1 MVLDAKAVSLIK
13 DKAEKF
19 FVKGK
24 FKDALLTY
32 ERIRAEGKKDPRI
45 FIRIGDM
52 RRKLEDAAG
61 AAEAYKE
68 AVEAFAKQ
76 GFIIKAIGVCKM
88 IMQMN
93 PSEETVQKRLVEL
106 YSASNKPFV
115 PDSAVVPAPSGAA
128 RATGI
133 AEQEPAEAVEAVS
146 KGKPEKKKRE
156 FPKAPLFS
164 DLTNEELFDVIRKV
178 RFAEIKAGA
187 TLFNEGDRGDSIF
200 IVVSGALDVLVKD
213 ENGKE
218 VLIAR
223 FIDNDFFGEFTF
235 FSNLPRTAT
244 VRAAADSEL
253 IEITKPDMNGITAK
267 YARVSRVMF
276 DFYKERVVDRLLA
289 RSKLFSPMS
298 PADRKEVLKHVS
310 LSSFPRGGAVVREG
324 DPGDTMYLIK
334 EGRATAWTID
344 EVGERKAV
352 GELNPGDFFG
362 EIALATIRPRVASV
376 TAVTDLQTVVF
387 SRDIVRQ
394 VLERYP
400 GIKTILEEVIKGRVS
415 GVMQAK
421 KTAKAEALT

>member
-1 MVLDAKAVSLIK
+1 MVLDAKAISLVK
-13 DKAEKF
+13 EKAEKY

-24 FKDALLTY
+24 FRDALGTY
-32 ERIRAEGKKDPRI
+32 EQIRTEGKKDPRI
-45 FIRIGDM
+45 FIRIGDI

-61 AAEAYKE
+61 AVEAYKE
-68 AVEAFAKQ
+68 ALEAFAKQ

-88 IMQMN
+88 IIQME
-93 PSEETVQKRLVEL
+93 PSEEAVQKRLVEL
-106 YSASNKPFV
+106 YFASNKPFA
-115 PDSAVVPAPSGAA
+115 PGSAAMMAGAIKPLPS
-128 RATGI
+128 
-133 AEQEPAEAVEAVS
+133 EAVEAVS
-146 KGKPEKKKRE
+146 GALPGKKKRE
-156 FPKAPLFS
+156 FPRAPLFS
-164 DLTNEELFDVIRKV
+164 DLTNEELFDVIKKV
-178 RFAEIKAGA
+178 KFMEIKAGT
-187 TLFNEGDRGDSIF
+187 TLFNEGDCGDSIF
-200 IVVSGALDVLVKD
+200 IVVSGDLDVLVKD

-267 YARVSRVMF
+267 YPRVSRVMF

-298 PADRKEVLKHVS
+298 PADRKEALKHVS

-344 EVGERKAV
+344 GSGERKTVA
-352 GELNPGDFFG
+352 EFNPGDFFG
-362 EIALATIRPRVASV
+362 EIALATIRPRVANV

-400 GIKTILEEVIKGRVS
+400 DIKTILEEVIKGRVS

-421 KTAKAEALT
+421 KTAKSEALI

>member
-1 MVLDAKAVSLIK
+1 MVLDAKAISLVK
-13 DKAEKF
+13 EKAEKY

-24 FKDALLTY
+24 FRDALGTY
-32 ERIRAEGKKDPRI
+32 EQIRAEGKKDPRI
-45 FIRIGDM
+45 FIRIGDI

-61 AAEAYKE
+61 AVEAYKE
-68 AVEAFAKQ
+68 ALEAFARQ

-88 IMQMN
+88 IIQME
-93 PSEETVQKRLVEL
+93 PSEEAVQKRLVEL
-106 YSASNKPFV
+106 YSASNKPFA
-115 PDSAVVPAPSGAA
+115 PGSAAAAAGAIEPLPS
-128 RATGI
+128 
-133 AEQEPAEAVEAVS
+133 EAVEAVS
-146 KGKPEKKKRE
+146 GALPEKKKRE
-156 FPKAPLFS
+156 FPRAPLFS
-164 DLTNEELFDVIRKV
+164 DLTNEELFDVIKKV
-178 RFAEIKAGA
+178 KFMEIKAGT
-187 TLFNEGDRGDSIF
+187 TLFNEGDCGDSIF

-267 YARVSRVMF
+267 YPRVSRVMF

-298 PADRKEVLKHVS
+298 PADRKEALKHVS

-324 DPGDTMYLIK
+324 DLGDTMYLIK

-344 EVGERKAV
+344 GSGERKTV
-352 GELNPGDFFG
+352 VEFNPGDFFG
-362 EIALATIRPRVASV
+362 EIALATIRPRVANV

-400 GIKTILEEVIKGRVS
+400 DIKTILEEVIKGRVS

-421 KTAKAEALT
+421 KTAKSEALT

>member
-24 FKDALLTY
+24 FKDALGTY
-32 ERIRAEGKKDPRI
+32 EQIRAEGKKDPRI

-52 RRKLEDAAG
+52 RRKLEDAIG

-68 AVEAFAKQ
+68 AVEAFAGQ

-88 IMQMN
+88 IIQMN
-93 PSEETVQKRLVEL
+93 PSEEAVQKRLVEL

-115 PDSAVVPAPSGAA
+115 PDSAVTAGAA
-128 RATGI
+128 
-133 AEQEPAEAVEAVS
+133 EPEPSEAVEAVS
-146 KGKPEKKKRE
+146 GGKPEKKKRE
-156 FPKAPLFS
+156 FPRAPLFS
-164 DLTNEELFDVIRKV
+164 DLTNEELFDVISKA
-178 RFAEIKAGA
+178 RFTEIKAGA
-187 TLFNEGDRGDSIF
+187 TLFNEGDCGDSIF

-223 FIDNDFFGEFTF
+223 FIDSDFFGEFTF

-244 VRAAADSEL
+244 VRAAIDSEL

-267 YARVSRVMF
+267 YPRVSRVMF

-298 PADRKEVLKHVS
+298 PADRKEALKHVS

-344 EVGERKAV
+344 GSGERKTV

-376 TAVTDLQTVVF
+376 TAVTDLQAVVF

-394 VLERYP
+394 VLARYP
-400 GIKTILEEVIKGRVS
+400 DIKTILEEVIKGRVS
-415 GVMQAK
+415 GVMQVK
-421 KTAKAEALT
+421 KTAKSEALT